1 MAQSFWREWRTPVEF
16 ALLIGI
22 AIFLPLREAPKN
34 LLWLAYVVAWFVGRL
49 KQRDFGGR
57 PDAMDVLLAGVLIS
71 GVLAAAFAGIRRG
84 DANEWH
90 AISDILRYGSLF
102 VLVRRAGYSKTQ
114 LVLLFMV
121 LVASCALAEVEALW
135 NWKVV
140 SKRKALEL
148 FSVGHV
154 NHSAIY
160 LCICLGLAAGLL
172 VGMWTNLSV
181 RERTWIA
188 SMTLFMLIG
197 LFLGGSRAAGA
208 MGVLLILAAAVA
220 ATRSLQISKVVWAG
234 ALAVIAL
241 AALVGGTSA
250 LQRQIEWG
258 SQNYTLAQRD
268 LIWNRGLVAWR
279 EAPIFG
285 VGMENYGHFD
295 DAQLERWVQQQGR
308 AYVKA
313 EYAAAPHAHSLY
325 INSLVERGVAGLAA
339 LLAFLGVAGWR
350 LWNER
355 PGFVGGG
362 AAVTLWFGGVSAWLV
377 TVLIGFANTTLHHE
391 HAMLAMLA
399 LAAAITPPGRRAA

>member
-49 KQRDFGGR
+49 RRRDFGGR
-57 PDAMDVLLAGVLIS
+57 PDALEVLLLGVLIS
-71 GVLAAAFAGIRRG
+71 GVLSAAFSGIRRG

-102 VLVRRAGYSKTQ
+102 VLVRRAGYSKPQ
-114 LVLLFMV
+114 LVQLFMV
-121 LVASCALAEVEALW
+121 LVASCALAEIEALW

-140 SKRKALEL
+140 GKRKALEL

-172 VGMWTNLSV
+172 AGMWASLVV
-181 RERTWIA
+181 RERAWIA
-188 SMTLFMLIG
+188 SATLFMLIG

-208 MGVLLILAAAVA
+208 IGVLLILAAAVV
-220 ATRSLQISKVVWAG
+220 ATRSMRIRKAAWAG
-234 ALAVIAL
+234 ALAAIAL

-258 SQNYTLAQRD
+258 AQNYTLAQRD

-279 EAPIFG
+279 ESPIFG

-295 DAQLERWVQQQGR
+295 EAQLERWVRQQGR

-325 INSLVERGVAGLAA
+325 INTLVERGVAGLAA
-339 LLAFLGVAGWR
+339 LLTFLGLAGWR
-350 LWNER
+350 LWKER
-355 PGFVGGG
+355 PEFMAGGP
-362 AAVTLWFGGVSAWLV
+362 AVTLWFGGAAAWVV

-399 LAAAITPPGRRAA
+399 LAAAIRPPGRRAA